1 MVSRGRDINL
11 VLAAAGDNWY
21 EARSTVELIAD
32 GEDSL
37 EFTISSL
44 EQRKRRTV
52 SVELTDFP
60 KRENKTN
67 RIQVTIGFSDENTM
81 IIMAKDKGFGELFP
95 ATKAMVRQEVIL

>member
-1 MVSRGRDINL
+1 M
-11 VLAAAGDNWY
+11 
-21 EARSTVELIAD
+21 ELIAD